1 MDVPCHL
8 RSASLTLANVQLSDS
23 RSDCKEWF
31 IHMVGN
37 SAYESRI
44 DGSLFSLRELRQGA
58 ADLGL
63 DVLRK
68 YLGSLGLLGARGADV
83 TQLDATHAIQNGC
96 PD

>member
-23 RSDCKEWF
+23 RSD
-31 IHMVGN
+31 
-37 SAYESRI
+37 SYESRI

>member
-23 RSDCKEWF
+23 RSD
-31 IHMVGN
+31 
-37 SAYESRI
+37 SYESRI

-68 YLGSLGLLGARGADV
+68 YLGSLGLLGAGGADV